1 MFELDLA
8 KCHAGGFHHL
18 NRGIERARV
27 PSDRDWHIAQVGKR
41 PDLRIL
47 SHHDGARAHGG
58 VEPDDLALAQLL
70 HAFDRAPFA
79 HRIDFERTL
88 LKLALLPALR
98 EILHPAFGPLGIV
111 LLIGHVEPFVGE
123 EALLERHPPGT
134 VVGVAVTLCS
144 RMVRAMETTCC
155 ADGRDWIPAIMTRS
169 ARDDDGRSVG
179 PPRWSG

>member
-1 MFELDLA
+1 MAAEQSFQPVGRVFELDLA
-8 KCHAGGFHHL
+8 KWHAGGFHHL

-41 PDLRIL
+41 PDVRIL

-70 HAFDRAPFA
+70 HALDRAPFA
-79 HRIDFERTL
+79 HRVDFERTL

-111 LLIGHVEPFVGE
+111 LVIGDVEPFVGE

-134 VVGVAVTLCS
+134 VVGVAVTLQP
-144 RMVRAMETTCC
+144 
-155 ADGRDWIPAIMTRS
+155 DGAGHGDYLLC
-169 ARDDDGRSVG
+169 
-179 PPRWSG
+179 